1 MAKVNLSTGAPLRGA
16 KRWAFLERAETI
28 RVATVVG
35 DDPIHVSPL
44 WFVTKD
50 QKIYL
55 PFDQASRHM
64 RAIEN
69 GGRLSAVVDKGDE
82 FASVHGVAIEGGA
95 QRVDDEDLAEE
106 LSNLVLEKYFHI
118 GHPYLEEYINM
129 GEYYGRLWYELTVDK
144 MIGWDMREATALPTL
159 EKRRLPQHVIAAHPV
174 AG

>member
-35 DDPIHVSPL
+35 DAPIHVSPL
-44 WFVTKD
+44 WFVTRD
-50 QKIYL
+50 RTIYL

-64 RAIEN
+64 RAIEA

-82 FASVHGVAIEGGA
+82 FATVHGVSIEGSA
-95 QRVDDEDLAEE
+95 RRVTDPELEAE
-106 LSNLVLEKYFHI
+106 LSELILDKYFHI
-118 GHPYLEEYINM
+118 GHPYMEEYIDM
-129 GEYYGRLWYELTVDK
+129 GVYYGRLWYEVIAER
-144 MIGWDMREATALPTL
+144 MIGWDMREAAVVPTL
-159 EKRRLPQHVIAAHPV
+159 EKRRLPEHVVAAHPV